1 MNKTIN
7 ASNNE
12 TDIDRD
18 DDSKNTNDDIFNDI
32 DHMRDYNKHE
42 NKNSR
47 NEFNKNNVLFNESR
61 NLFNKDGCLV
71 LEIGSGQ
78 ENSVKKIFAKLS
90 FLKFIK
96 GVHDHK
102 GITRCLIYQ
111 YHTHI

>member
-1 MNKTIN
+1 MNEKID
-7 ASNNE
+7 ANNTE
-12 TDIDRD
+12 ADVDRD
-18 DDSKNTNDDIFNDI
+18 DDRKNIDDNVIIDI
-32 DHMRDYNKHE
+32 DDTRDDNKHE
-42 NKNSR
+42 KKYH
-47 NEFNKNNVLFNESR
+47 NEFNKNNVIFNESR

-78 ENSVKKIFAKLS
+78 ENPVKKIFAKLP
-90 FLKFIK
+90 FLKFLK